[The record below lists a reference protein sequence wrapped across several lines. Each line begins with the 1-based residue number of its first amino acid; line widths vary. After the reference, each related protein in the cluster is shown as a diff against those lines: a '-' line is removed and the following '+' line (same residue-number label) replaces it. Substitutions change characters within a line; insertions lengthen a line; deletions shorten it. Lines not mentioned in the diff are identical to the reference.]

1 MEKEK
6 YVIPQAIEERFVP
19 NSYAAKCGLSI
30 TKNGMRC
37 INPYHNHYND
47 RYFASV
53 WKAGDLGDVCEIKIT
68 PGTPKSSSGGG
79 MTVPE
84 GDPCLF
90 LDGVSRNA
98 NHYVNENGISTYVP
112 YYVVP
117 NRFNNKMGEPYC
129 YGSYRFDGAA
139 LDLIQS

>member
-6 YVIPQAIEERFVP
+6 YVIPQAIEETFVP
-19 NSYAAKCGLSI
+19 NSYAAKCGISI

-47 RYFASV
+47 GYFASV
-53 WKAGDLGDVCEIKIT
+53 WIAGDLGDVCEIKVNF
-68 PGTPKSSSGGG
+68 GTPKSGSTGG
-79 MTVPE
+79 MTVPQ

-90 LDGVSRNA
+90 LDEESRA
-98 NHYVNENGISTYVP
+98 ADTYVTTNNISTYVP

-117 NRFNNKMGEPYC
+117 TEYNDKMGRKYC
-129 YGSYRFDGAA
+129 YGSYRFDGKQ